1 MIAGK
6 REAANE
12 ARAVHT
18 LFPGFVFRNHF
29 RFAAVVV
36 AFTSSSSKSTCRRGR
51 AMNHSLI
58 DADGNTHV
66 KIAAVA
72 LVASV
77 VFMAVVSMSGLPRWD
92 SVAVHGP
99 VVKATPT

>member
-1 MIAGK
+1 MK
-6 REAANE
+6 
-12 ARAVHT
+12 
-18 LFPGFVFRNHF
+18 
-29 RFAAVVV
+29 
-36 AFTSSSSKSTCRRGR
+36 
-51 AMNHSLI
+51 NHSLI

-77 VFMAVVSMSGLPRWD
+77 VFMVVVSVSGVARWE

-99 VVKATPT
+99 IVKATTTTTIATTGAPAVR

>member
-1 MIAGK
+1 MK
-6 REAANE
+6 
-12 ARAVHT
+12 
-18 LFPGFVFRNHF
+18 
-29 RFAAVVV
+29 
-36 AFTSSSSKSTCRRGR
+36 
-51 AMNHSLI
+51 NHSLV

-77 VFMAVVSMSGLPRWD
+77 VFMVVVAVSGVARWE

-99 VVKATPT
+99 VVKATTTTTIAGSGQSAVR